1 MSPVSL
7 ARVAAV
13 LIAFLLLIVG
23 AIALWSDSPM
33 TLSRPAVRRASEPT
47 RPRSDGTRK
56 TVMLFFLAQGQ
67 PILQE
72 EPREIGGGVTTTEDA
87 KRTLEELVTGPESEM
102 KATMPPAAKIHNLF
116 VDSSGTAYVDFNREL
131 REALSGGAQEELSAV
146 FSIVDTL
153 TFNFPQIKR
162 VQILIEGGE
171 VSTLRGSVNTR
182 APLAPRY
189 AF

>member
-1 MSPVSL
+1 
-7 ARVAAV
+7 VAAV
-13 LIAFLLLIVG
+13 LIAFLLFIVG

-47 RPRSDGTRK
+47 RPRSGGTRK

-67 PILQE
+67 RILQE
-72 EPREIGGGVTTTEDA
+72 EPREIEGGTTITEDA
-87 KRTLEELVTGPESEM
+87 KRTLEALVSGPESEM
-102 KATMPPAAKIHNLF
+102 KATMPPAAQIHNLF

-131 REALSGGAQEELSAV
+131 REGLSGGAQEELSAV

-153 TFNFPQIKR
+153 TFSFPQIKR
-162 VQILIEGGE
+162 VQILIDGGE
-171 VSTLRGSVNTR
+171 ISTLRGGVNTR
-182 APLAPRY
+182 MPLAPRY